1 MPEFKL
7 EQGQLLHVL
16 IPDRKTKPAQIKFSM
31 AVVVAAYDQFFVV
44 TLRSVEGWMSFF
56 YDQIVE
62 EHSES
67 PERMEVLILKIDGEP
82 VFSAKKDGEYT
93 YMPEPKNMKVETHDD
108 LPLDTREKLD
118 QDIVKGFINGSM
130 LNNDMDENPM
140 ELSKKIT
147 DFIKAINSG
156 DYLSTKIPEDLFDS
170 TLTMDSKLYP
180 NVEIEPVKEGYFK
193 RLLKALFNIK

>member
-16 IPDRKTKPAQIKFSM
+16 IPDKKTKPAQLKFSM

-82 VFSAKKDGEYT
+82 VFSGKKDGEYT
-93 YMPEPKNMKVETHDD
+93 YMPEPKNMKVETAFQTPHDI
-108 LPLDTREKLD
+108 T
-118 QDIVKGFINGSM
+118 NGEVS
-130 LNNDMDENPM
+130 D
-140 ELSKKIT
+140 KIT
-147 DFIKAINSG
+147 EFIKSVNKT
-156 DYLSTKIPEDLFDS
+156 DTLSVKIPEDLFISDKDGRY
-170 TLTMDSKLYP
+170 TP
-180 NVEIEPVKEGYFK
+180 AIFHNVVTKTHDGYLK
-193 RLLKALFNIK
+193 RLFKALFNIK